1 MPDHQRFHTV
11 FWVVLCIA
19 FVGPTVAP
27 AIDGTP
33 IWLQSPVG
41 AAGAGAT
48 ISSPILAFD
57 HNGTP
62 AVSWSA
68 FAGPPGTGAVSRS
81 ERSGL
86 GLWATRPVSTGPALQ
101 TGLSFD
107 RAERP
112 TMVWIDNLGNVLGQG
127 NDGITQSV
135 GVDGANT
142 NRPAL
147 SLAHDLA
154 GNLRGVF
161 AGATPGALFSISES
175 GGSLSSASIG
185 MLPDVSELTELRL
198 TTDGRGLAHLIA
210 RAGLASGSEG
220 VIIASEPSFGGDWPS
235 TVLVGAD
242 GVNGVGIARDPTDGN
257 IALAYTT
264 FEFATST
271 SSLFYAKFD
280 GITFN
285 TTQVLSSTSA
295 SFGDISL
302 AFDLSDGQPA
312 IAFEQQVVT
321 PAADQLMF
329 AYLDATATWQTSLV
343 DDTISISNAQN
354 ALRGPSLAFDD
365 FGTSF
370 PAIAYIDAD
379 ESLVVAFDPP
389 GVPEPSTLCLLGCGL
404 LIMGMRRR

>member
-1 MPDHQRFHTV
+1 MLDHERFHLVVGVALYVV
-11 FWVVLCIA
+11 FA
-19 FVGPTVAP
+19 GPAAAH

-68 FAGPPGTGAVSRS
+68 FAGPQGTDAVNRS

-86 GLWATRPVSTGPALQ
+86 GLWATRPVSTGSAKQ
-101 TGLSFD
+101 TALSFD

-112 TMVWIDNLGNVLGQG
+112 TTVWIDDLGNVLGQV

-135 GVDGANT
+135 AVDGANAS
-142 NRPAL
+142 RPAL
-147 SLAHDLA
+147 SLTHDLA

-161 AGATPGALFSISES
+161 SGATPGALSSITES
-175 GGSLSSASIG
+175 GGVLSIASIG
-185 MLPDVSELTELRL
+185 TLPGVSELTELRL
-198 TTDGRGLAHLIA
+198 TTDGRGLAHLIG
-210 RAGLASGSEG
+210 RAELAAGGEG

-235 TVLVGAD
+235 AVLVGAD
-242 GVNGVGIARDPTDGN
+242 AVKGVGIARDPADGN
-257 IALAYTT
+257 VALAYTT
-264 FEFATST
+264 FEFATNT

-329 AYLDATATWQTSLV
+329 AFRDATATWQTSLV
-343 DDTISISNAQN
+343 DGTVSISNTQN
-354 ALRGPSLAFDD
+354 TLRGPSLAFDD

-389 GVPEPSTLCLLGCGL
+389 GVPEPSTLCLLGFGL
-404 LIMGMRRR
+404 LMMAARRR

>member
-1 MPDHQRFHTV
+1 MSGHQRFQTV
-11 FWVVLCIA
+11 FSVAVYIVFA
-19 FVGPTVAP
+19 GPTALL
-27 AIDGTP
+27 ATDGTP
-33 IWLQSPVG
+33 VWLQSPVG
-41 AAGAGAT
+41 AVGAGAV
-48 ISSPILAFD
+48 ISSPVLAFD
-57 HNGTP
+57 HLGTP

-68 FAGPPGTGAVSRS
+68 FAGPQGTDAVSRS

-86 GLWATRPVSTGPALQ
+86 GLWSTRPVSTGPALQ
-101 TGLSFD
+101 TTLSFD

-112 TMVWIDNLGNVLGQG
+112 TMVWIDDIGAVRGQI
-127 NDGITQSV
+127 NDGSTQIVSA
-135 GVDGANT
+135 GGANIIQ
-142 NRPAL
+142 PAL
-147 SLAHDLA
+147 SLTHDLA

-161 AGATPGALFSISES
+161 SGVTPGALSSIGES
-175 GGSLSSASIG
+175 GGVLSSASIG
-185 MLPDVSELTELRL
+185 TLPGLNALMDLRL
-198 TTDGRGLAHLIA
+198 TTDDRGLGHLIS
-210 RAGLASGSEG
+210 RAELVAGGEG

-242 GVNGVGIARDPTDGN
+242 EVNGVGIARDPADGN
-257 IALAYTT
+257 VALAYTT

-312 IAFEQQVVT
+312 IAFEQQVVS

-329 AYLDATATWQTSLV
+329 AFLDATATWQTSLV
-343 DDTISISNAQN
+343 DDTISISSAQN
-354 ALRGPSLAFDD
+354 TLRGPSLAFDD

-389 GVPEPSTLCLLGCGL
+389 GVPEPSTICLLSCGL
-404 LIMGMRRR
+404 LIMVVRRR